1 MRVNEALAGQRAP
14 SQSRRPCRQTPLGSP
29 LLPVTHRAQSGRLPL
44 TGAGIIRESPVGR
57 LRDSTP
63 AEAAGRESAR
73 VSTRARRKAATKT
86 TAEGWPAHSLQT
98 LLGDLSTLALNK
110 VVLPAEHQTAIAVST
125 KLTPLQRETLELLGG
140 DPNQAV
146 PIAVTG

>member
-1 MRVNEALAGQRAP
+1 M
-14 SQSRRPCRQTPLGSP
+14 
-29 LLPVTHRAQSGRLPL
+29 
-44 TGAGIIRESPVGR
+44 
-57 LRDSTP
+57 
-63 AEAAGRESAR
+63 
-73 VSTRARRKAATKT
+73 
-86 TAEGWPAHSLQT
+86 QT